1 MKPRSGLTLLELVVV
16 LVILAALAALVIPR
30 LSGVADQT
38 NSAVNMS
45 VVADLNRA
53 VATYETRFDKAP
65 GTWDGLVPQSGTALY
80 SKLHP
85 DLASKLTGLTLDA
98 VQAKSLTDAGV
109 TGMMVV
115 DPAYDGAPSDAAIS
129 SFAPVATGAK
139 VPTIIKETWAGHG
152 STFLDRA
159 FNVLPSFGRRTSR
172 RNPNEYVVLGV
183 GLSNSMRGS
192 TLTRSADHSV
202 GRPDPLLRPRALC
215 LQNSPDRKHRGI

>member
-1 MKPRSGLTLLELVVV
+1 M
-16 LVILAALAALVIPR
+16 LVILAALAALAIPR
-30 LSGVADQT
+30 LSGAADQT

-53 VATYETRFDKAP
+53 LLRMNLAP
-65 GTWDGLVPQSGTALY
+65 TNNRPDPDGLVPQLFFGNAALY

-152 STFLDRA
+152 STFLDCA
-159 FNVLPSFGRRTSR
+159 FNVLPTFGAGPPAA
-172 RNPNEYVVLGV
+172 NPNEYVVLGV
-183 GLSNSMRGS
+183 GLSNSMRGP
-192 TLTRSADHSV
+192 LHQLADHSV
-202 GRPDPLLRPRALC
+202 W
-215 LQNSPDRKHRGI
+215 